1 MADRESAQRGDE
13 WFAQLRE
20 RFLAIARRRVPE
32 DAAEDLVQEAL
43 RIVHEKRDLLAR
55 ADAVDGTPA
64 LAWCFQVLRNVI
76 GNFYQR
82 ERTRSDADP
91 VALRAAL
98 AEDAPPVTPL
108 ESLEEREA
116 ERRITEAVDE
126 LADGAGDCARYVR
139 ALLDGLEPAAIAK
152 REGVSA
158 PVLSRRLYRC
168 RAKLR
173 VILERRGVLT

>member
-1 MADRESAQRGDE
+1 MADRDIARRGDD
-13 WFAQLRE
+13 WFARLRE

-43 RIVHEKRDLLAR
+43 RIVHEKRDLLAHT
-55 ADAVDGTPA
+55 DAVDGTPA
-64 LAWCFQVLRNVI
+64 LAWCFRVLRNVI

-82 ERTRSDADP
+82 ERTRADADP
-91 VALRAAL
+91 VTLRAAL
-98 AEDAPPVTPL
+98 AEDAPPATPL
-108 ESLEEREA
+108 ESLQEREA

-126 LADGAGDCARYVR
+126 LATSGGDCARYVR
-139 ALLDGLEPAAIAK
+139 ALLEGMEPAAIAE
-152 REGVSA
+152 REGVTA

-173 VILERRGVLT
+173 AILERRGVLT

>member
-1 MADRESAQRGDE
+1 MADPGTMRRDEE

-20 RFLAIARRRVPE
+20 RFLAIARRRVPD
-32 DAAEDLVQEAL
+32 DAAEDLVQDAL
-43 RIVHEKRDLLAR
+43 RIVHEKRGELSSGSVAG
-55 ADAVDGTPA
+55 APA

-76 GNFYQR
+76 GNYYQR
-82 ERTRSDADP
+82 QRTRADADP
-91 VALRAAL
+91 EALRSAV
-98 AEDAPPVTPL
+98 AEDAPPATPL

-116 ERRITEAVDE
+116 ERRITEAVDD
-126 LADGAGDCARYVR
+126 LAASAADCARYLR
-139 ALLDGLEPAAIAK
+139 ALLEGLEPAAIAE
-152 REGVSA
+152 RVGVSA

>member
-1 MADRESAQRGDE
+1 MADRETARRDDE
-13 WFAQLRE
+13 WFARLRA

-43 RIVHEKRDLLAR
+43 RIVHEKRDLLER
-55 ADAVDGTPA
+55 AEDIDGTPA
-64 LAWCFQVLRNVI
+64 LAWCFQVLRHVI

-82 ERTRSDADP
+82 ERTRADADP
-91 VALRAAL
+91 AVLRSALSG
-98 AEDAPPVTPL
+98 DASPATPL

-126 LADGAGDCARYVR
+126 LADGGGDCARYVR
-139 ALLDGLEPAAIAK
+139 ALLDGLAPAAIAA
-152 REGVSA
+152 REGLSA

-173 VILERRGVLT
+173 AILQRRGVLT